1 MKRLAPSSTLAYALP
16 AVLWAAAMGLGVWM
30 ARPSPAPT
38 VETQAPR
45 WLAVKVAPGSP
56 ATRDWPHFFACSGLA
71 ADPALM
77 RATLGLNGGGVESV
91 WRRDGSDTP
100 IRVALAPIDA
110 PSSPDADRI
119 IEAASRAVAD
129 CGDTP

>member
-1 MKRLAPSSTLAYALP
+1 MKRASSLPTIALP
-16 AVLWAAAMGLGVWM
+16 AVLWLAAAGLGAWM

-38 VETQAPR
+38 TETEAPR
-45 WLAVKVAPGSP
+45 WLVVKVAADSP
-56 ATRDWPHFFACSGLA
+56 AARDWPHFFACSGLA

-110 PSSPDADRI
+110 PSPPEADRI

>member
-1 MKRLAPSSTLAYALP
+1 MKRSAAFLAV
-16 AVLWAAAMGLGVWM
+16 AVLWLAAIGLGAWM
-30 ARPSPAPT
+30 ARPSPPPR

-45 WLAVKVAPGSP
+45 WLAVTVAAGSP
-56 ATRDWPHFFACSGLA
+56 AARDWPHFFACSGLG

-77 RATLGLNGGGVESV
+77 RATLGLNGGGSENV

-100 IRVALAPIDA
+100 IRVALVPIETPSAPE
-110 PSSPDADRI
+110 ADRI
-119 IEAASRAVAD
+119 IEATTRAVAD

>member
-1 MKRLAPSSTLAYALP
+1 MKRLSFVVPL
-16 AVLWAAAMGLGVWM
+16 VLWLAAIALGAWM
-30 ARPSPAPT
+30 ARPSPAPS
-38 VETQAPR
+38 VEAKAPR
-45 WLAVKVAPGSP
+45 WLTVNVAAGSP
-56 ATRDWPHFFACSGLA
+56 AARDWPHFFACSGLA

-100 IRVALAPIDA
+100 IRVALAPVETPSA
-110 PSSPDADRI
+110 PEADRI
-119 IEAASRAVAD
+119 IEAATRAVTD

>member
-1 MKRLAPSSTLAYALP
+1 MKRPVPALVFALP
-16 AVLWAAAMGLGVWM
+16 AVLWLSATALGAWM
-30 ARPSPAPT
+30 ARPSPAPS
-38 VETQAPR
+38 VEANAPR
-45 WLAVKVAPGSP
+45 WLDVKVAAGSP
-56 ATRDWPHFFACSGLA
+56 AARDWPHFFACSGLA

-91 WRRDGSDTP
+91 WRRDGSDTS

-110 PSSPDADRI
+110 PAPPEADRI
-119 IEAASRAVAD
+119 IEAASRAVTD

>member
-1 MKRLAPSSTLAYALP
+1 
-16 AVLWAAAMGLGVWM
+16 M

-38 VETQAPR
+38 TEAEAPR
-45 WLAVKVAPGSP
+45 WMTVKVAADSP
-56 ATRDWPHFFACSGLA
+56 AARDWPHFFACSGLA

-91 WRRDGSDTP
+91 WHRDGSDTP

-110 PSSPDADRI
+110 PSPPDADRI
-119 IEAASRAVAD
+119 LEAASRAVAD